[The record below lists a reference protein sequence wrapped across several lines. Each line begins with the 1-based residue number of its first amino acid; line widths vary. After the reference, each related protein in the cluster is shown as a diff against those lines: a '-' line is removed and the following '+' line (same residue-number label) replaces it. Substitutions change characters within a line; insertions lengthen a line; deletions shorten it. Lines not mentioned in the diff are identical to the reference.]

1 MLDPNL
7 ISDDERQVLMST
19 LPAMKR
25 ENPRAEAILRRL
37 ITPVEERPADRSHV
51 PINEVAAIFGVT
63 TQTIRNWV
71 DRGWLEGARKTPGGT
86 RMIPRSALAS
96 AEALGRPRPPM
107 PKLTAEEIQAVI
119 EAPRRR
125 K

>member
-1 MLDPNL
+1 MLGPNL
-7 ISDDERQVLMST
+7 ITDDERQVLMST

-25 ENPRAEAILRRL
+25 DNPRAEEILRRL
-37 ITPVEERPADRSHV
+37 ITTVEGLSVERSYV
-51 PINEVAAIFGVT
+51 PINEVAATFGVT

-71 DRGWLEGARKTPGGT
+71 DRGWLEGARRTPAGT
-86 RMIPRSALAS
+86 RLIPRSALAS
-96 AEALGRPRPPM
+96 AEALARPRPPM
-107 PKLTAEEIQAVI
+107 PEMTPQEIQAVI